1 MASYQ
6 VAPPSGFNFANPE
19 EWPKWIRRFQR
30 FRQASGLSQKSS
42 ENQVNT
48 LVYTMGDAADDILS
62 SFGLSEEDKKKFDT
76 VVAMFEGHFVKKR
89 NVIFERAK
97 FNQRKQEEG
106 ESADEFITDLYC
118 LSEYCN
124 YGDLRDEMIRDR
136 IVVGI
141 RDANLSEKLQLVA
154 DLSLEKAITAARQK
168 ESVHRQQ
175 KVVRANAESQ
185 FSPKIDAIHTA
196 KNGKKCKTA
205 ITKGIVSKLPEKT
218 FSTSAQEICTR
229 CGKRQHT
236 GKQQCPARDL
246 TCRKCH
252 KRGHFQAMC
261 RTKALKSISTEE
273 NEDSDTDSFVG
284 AITHTDPQS
293 LEIPTI
299 SSGIEPWMV
308 TVTLNSVP
316 VKFQIDTGADVS
328 VITEKLYQKVHA
340 PPLVHTKRSLIGP
353 SQDKLQVQGQFTGT
367 LMYSDRAVEEVIYVV
382 KGLRKPLIGRPAIT
396 ALQLVSR
403 VNAIDSTQQNIVS
416 KFPSLFKGLGTIE
429 GEYTIVLKQEARPYA
444 LATPRRIPL
453 PLKSQVEQELKRM
466 EQLGVIRKVDVP
478 TDWCAGMVVVPKGNN
493 KVRICVDLTKL
504 NKSVCRERHILPS
517 VEQTLAQL
525 SGAKVFTKLDAN
537 SGFWQIKLSEESSLL
552 TTFIT
557 PMGRFCFNRLPFG
570 ITSAPEFYQK
580 RMSHILSGLPGVV
593 SMIDDILVF
602 GQSQEEHDHRLE
614 LALDRINKAGI
625 TLNAEKCEF
634 SKKSVKFL
642 GHVIDETGILPD
654 PVKVQAIQQLKTPTN
669 VSELRRFLGM
679 VTYLSKFSPNLSQKV
694 KPLRDLLSTK
704 NEWVWGA
711 YQREAF
717 DRIKQELSATPVLA
731 LYDPSK
737 ETLVSADA
745 SSFGIGAVLA
755 QKQSNQQWQPVAYAS
770 RSLTSTEQKYAQI
783 EKEALGITWAC
794 ERFSEYL
801 LGMTFKVE
809 TDHKPLV
816 SHFGVKN
823 LEELPA
829 RIQRFRMRLMRF
841 TFTISH
847 VPGKDLTIADTLSR
861 APLATASDADVQF
874 SQDTDMFV
882 NTLMSC
888 LPTTEKRLAE
898 VKQKQQ
904 EDEVCQQLK
913 SYCKSGWP
921 EKHKVPVELKQYYS
935 VSSEL
940 TIQHGILMRNNRMV
954 IPSSLRQDI
963 LARLH
968 TGHQGITKCRQRASQ
983 SVWWPGLSKELE
995 QLVSTCVEC
1004 CRFKQQ
1010 KAEPLQPA
1018 AFPQL
1023 PWQKVA
1029 SDLFVWK
1036 NSHYLLVID
1045 YFSRFIEIAKLT
1057 SETTGGVIKHM
1068 SSIFARHGIPQ
1079 ELVSDNGP
1087 QYSSREFANFA
1098 KEYGFEHTTSSPQY
1112 PQANGEAERAVQ
1124 TVKALLNKSGDLYLA
1139 LLTYRAT
1146 PIANTGYSPA
1156 ELLMNR
1162 KLRTTLP
1169 MLPKDLKPRIPDYR
1183 KLQLIEKQQRQKQ
1196 KQNFDRHHAAHSLLP
1211 LKEGMIVW
1219 IPDHKCS
1226 GKVVSQVGPRSYK
1239 VLVPSGTLRR
1249 NRRHL
1254 IVSPNEQ
1261 FANDDEDLDFIPDLS
1276 EDINLHA
1283 PQPPV
1288 PPTRSGTVLTR
1299 SGRASRPP
1307 NRYSPDNN

>member
-6 VAPPSGFNFANPE
+6 VVPPSAFNFSNPE

-30 FRQASGLSQKSS
+30 FCQASGLSEKSP

-48 LVYTMGDAADDILS
+48 LIYTMGDAADDILS
-62 SFGLSEEDKKKFDT
+62 SFSLSEEDKKKYEI
-76 VVAMFEGHFVKKR
+76 VVAKFESHFVKKR
-89 NVIFERAK
+89 NVIFERPK
-97 FNQRKQEEG
+97 LNQRKQEEG
-106 ESADEFITDLYC
+106 ESVDDFITDLYC
-118 LSEYCN
+118 LSEHCN
-124 YGDLRDEMIRDR
+124 YGGLREEMIRDR
-136 IVVGI
+136 IVVGL
-141 RDANLSEKLQLVA
+141 RDHNLAEKLQLVA
-154 DLSLEKAITAARQK
+154 DLTLEKAVTAARQV
-168 ESVHRQQ
+168 ESVKKQQ
-175 KVVRANAESQ
+175 KVVRAAEG
-185 FSPKIDAIHTA
+185 SPTTQLKIGVIGTTKHS
-196 KNGKKCKTA
+196 GKQKSDR
-205 ITKGIVSKLPEKT
+205 TKPVGKQPFKPVTPTVSEV
-218 FSTSAQEICTR
+218 CTR
-229 CGKRQHT
+229 CGKRQHA
-236 GKQQCPARDL
+236 GKQQCPARDV

-261 RTKALKSISTEE
+261 RTKALKVVSTTEQ
-273 NEDSDTDSFVG
+273 EDTDSVDSFVG
-284 AITHTDPQS
+284 AITESKS

-299 SSGIEPWMV
+299 STGTEPWMV
-308 TVTLNSVP
+308 TILLNTYP
-316 VKFQIDTGADVS
+316 VSFQIDTGADVS
-328 VITEKLYQKVHA
+328 VIPENLYKKLQA
-340 PPLVHTKRSLIGP
+340 PLLEPTKRSLIGP
-353 SQDKLQVQGQFTGT
+353 NQAKLKVRGQFTGT
-367 LMYSDRAVEEVIYVV
+367 LSHNSKTVQEVVYVV
-382 KGLRKPLIGRPAIT
+382 KGLRKALIGRPAII

-403 VNAIDSTQQNIVS
+403 INAIDSVRQGIIS
-416 KFPSLFKGLGTIE
+416 KFPTLFKGLGTIE
-429 GEYTIVLKQEARPYA
+429 GEYNIVLKDDARPYA
-444 LATPRRIPL
+444 LVTPRRIPL
-453 PLKSQVEQELKRM
+453 PLKSQVEQELQRM
-466 EQLGVIRKVDVP
+466 EKLGVVRRVDTP
-478 TDWCAGMVVVPKGNN
+478 TEWCAGMVVVPKGNN

-504 NKSVCRERHILPS
+504 NKNVCRERHILPS
-517 VEQTLAQL
+517 VEETLAQL
-525 SGAKVFTKLDAN
+525 NGAKVFSKLDAN
-537 SGFWQIKLSEESSLL
+537 SGFWQIRLSEKSALL

-557 PMGRFCFNRLPFG
+557 PMGRFCFKRLPFG

-580 RMSHILSGLPGVV
+580 QMSHILSGLPGVAN
-593 SMIDDILVF
+593 MMDDILVF

-625 TLNAEKCEF
+625 TLNSEKCEF
-634 SKKSVKFL
+634 SKKRVKFL
-642 GHVIDETGILPD
+642 GHIIDESGIHPD
-654 PVKVQAIQQLKTPTN
+654 PEKILAIQQMKTPTSI
-669 VSELRRFLGM
+669 SELRRFLGM

-704 NEWVWGA
+704 NEWIWGA

-717 DRIKQELSATPVLA
+717 DTIKKELSSTPVLA

-737 ETLVSADA
+737 ETMVSADA

-755 QKQSNQQWQPVAYAS
+755 QKQSNKQWQPVAYAS

-801 LGMTFKVE
+801 LGMSFKVE

-861 APLATASDADVQF
+861 APTATASDTDISF
-874 SQDTDMFV
+874 CQDTDMFV
-882 NTLMSC
+882 NTVMSC
-888 LPTTEKRLAE
+888 LPTTDRRFKE
-898 VKQKQQ
+898 VRQKQD
-904 EDEVCQQLK
+904 EDEVCQQIRK
-913 SYCKSGWP
+913 YCISGWP
-921 EKHKVPVELKQYYS
+921 DKHSVPSTLKPYFS

-940 TIQHGILMRNNRMV
+940 TVQQGILMRNNRIL

-968 TGHQGITKCRQRASQ
+968 TGHQGITKCRKRALQ
-983 SVWWPGLSKELE
+983 SVWWPGLSKQLE
-995 QLVSTCVEC
+995 YLVSTCVEC
-1004 CRFKQQ
+1004 CRHKQQ
-1010 KAEPLQPA
+1010 NAEPLQPA
-1018 AFPQL
+1018 VFPQL

-1045 YFSRFIEIAKLT
+1045 YFSRYIEISKLS
-1057 SETTGGVIKHM
+1057 SETTGSVIKHM

-1079 ELVSDNGP
+1079 QVVSDNGP
-1087 QYSSREFANFA
+1087 QYSSREFSKFA
-1098 KEYGFEHTTSSPQY
+1098 KEYGFEHSTSSPQY
-1112 PQANGEAERAVQ
+1112 PQANGEAERAVR

-1146 PIANTGYSPA
+1146 PINSTIYSPA

-1169 MLPKDLKPRIPDYR
+1169 ILPQDLKPDYR
-1183 KLQLIEKQQRQKQ
+1183 KLQVSENQQRDKQ
-1196 KQNFDRHHAAHSLLP
+1196 KQNFDKRHAAHSLIP

-1226 GKVVSQVGPRSYK
+1226 GKVVSQVGPHSYK
-1239 VLVPSGTLRR
+1239 VLNT
-1249 NRRHL
+1249 
-1254 IVSPNEQ
+1254 
-1261 FANDDEDLDFIPDLS
+1261 
-1276 EDINLHA
+1276 
-1283 PQPPV
+1283 
-1288 PPTRSGTVLTR
+1288 
-1299 SGRASRPP
+1299 
-1307 NRYSPDNN
+1307 